1 MRKHKFRQIHQLQK
15 QDEDTDFD
23 TFEEGMLE
31 EIDKLE
37 DDLMRV
43 EMKLSETLQLA
54 TQNFQ
59 ERVKKIIDD
68 MKQKTV

>member
-1 MRKHKFRQIHQLQK
+1 
-15 QDEDTDFD
+15 
-23 TFEEGMLE
+23 MLE